1 MNEETA
7 DPAQRT
13 LTIEQAIDLAVEL
26 QNSGRLPESESIY
39 QQILQLEPNQPIAQH
54 LLGVIAHKVGKN
66 DIAVEL
72 IGKALAIKPDYA
84 EAHYNLGLALQELAK
99 MDDAVAS
106 YHRALALKPDFAEAH
121 YNLGNVLNEQ
131 GKMDDAVAGYDKAL
145 ALKPDFAEAHSNLG
159 NVLKQQG
166 KMDDAEASYHKA
178 LALKPDFAEAHS
190 NLGNVLKEQGKM
202 DDAVARYDKALA
214 IKPDYAEAHYN
225 LGLVFQELRKMDGA
239 IASYHEALAIKPDY
253 AEAYSNLGIVLKEQ
267 GKMDDAVA
275 SYHKALTI
283 KPDFAGAH
291 SNLGTVL
298 KEQGKM
304 DDAVASYDKALALKP
319 DFAEAH
325 SNLGLVFQE
334 QGKMDEAVASYHR
347 ALALKPDYAEA
358 HCNLGNVLKQQEKM
372 DEAVASYHRALA
384 LKPDF
389 AEAHSNLGTV
399 HKEQGKMDDAAA
411 SYHRALAI
419 KPDFAEAHSNLG
431 LVFYEQGKMDE
442 AVASYHKA
450 LTIKPDFTEAWNNL
464 KFSAKGM
471 QFLGSAEDVNTQ
483 AGAAGLSATSRAD
496 FRFVLHK
503 FYLDG
508 FRPHEAEEG
517 FIKVI
522 TALPALRDVANPLSE
537 KGNQPA
543 AIAQLSDNI
552 IALLHFGRSGTGLLH
567 SLIDSHPEI
576 TSLPGVYL
584 RGYFNQGIWEKLSA
598 NGWRELPERFADEF
612 AVLFDARTS
621 KPIPSRLGEQPFS
634 IGTEEGMTSVGEN
647 RNEFLSLDRGMFC
660 RAALRLMAG
669 MESVDPTS
677 FLMVVHA
684 AFEEVNKST
693 VEQSARKRLCFYHIH
708 NPDDYAMPNF
718 LRFAP
723 NARLL
728 MTVREPI
735 QNCESW
741 LHLCLDNHSKSVGRI
756 LGLLFGFDHVPFR
769 LRPSI
774 GVRLEDL
781 KARPE
786 ATMKALCAWLG
797 VEVTPS
803 LYEMTAQGKK
813 WWGDPTSPDYGQG
826 EAMSPFDETTT
837 KRPVGTI
844 LSAKDRFILRTL
856 FYPFSLRFGYR
867 QPDPVGF
874 ARDLKEIPP
883 LLDDMLDFEKRLV
896 ERSNMD
902 PEQFR
907 RSGSYLLLRAG
918 LMDRWNVLEEVG
930 DYPHMITP
938 LAVK

>member
-1 MNEETA
+1 MNEENA
-7 DPAQRT
+7 GPGQQT
-13 LTIEQAIDLAVEL
+13 LTIQQAIDLAVEHH
-26 QNSGRLPESESIY
+26 NAGSLPEAEGIY
-39 QQILQLEPNQPIAQH
+39 TLVLQMEPNHPVALH
-54 LLGVIAHKVGKN
+54 LLGVIAHQVGKT
-66 DIAVEL
+66 DIAVDL
-72 IGKALAIKPDYA
+72 IGKALAI
-84 EAHYNLGLALQELAK
+84 
-99 MDDAVAS
+99 
-106 YHRALALKPDFAEAH
+106 
-121 YNLGNVLNEQ
+121 
-131 GKMDDAVAGYDKAL
+131 
-145 ALKPDFAEAHSNLG
+145 KPDFAEAHSNLG
-159 NVLKQQG
+159 NVLKEQG
-166 KMDDAEASYHKA
+166 KIDDAVARYHKA
-178 LALKPDFAEAHS
+178 LAIQPNFAEAHS
-190 NLGNVLKEQGKM
+190 NLGLVLQEQGKMDDAVARYDKALAIKPNYAEAHSNLGLVLQEQGKMDDAVASYDKALTIKPDYAEAHNNLGTVLKEQGKMDDAVASYDKALAIQPDFAEAHNNLGNVLQEQGKMDDAVASYHKALAINPDFAEAYYNLGNVLQEQGKM

-214 IKPDYAEAHYN
+214 IKPDYAEAHCN
-225 LGLVFQELRKMDGA
+225 LGLVLQD
-239 IASYHEALAIKPDY
+239 
-253 AEAYSNLGIVLKEQ
+253 Q

-275 SYHKALTI
+275 SYGKALAF
-283 KPDFAGAH
+283 KPDYAEAH
-291 SNLGTVL
+291 SNRGLVFY
-298 KEQGKM
+298 EQGKM

-319 DFAEAH
+319 E
-325 SNLGLVFQE
+325 L
-334 QGKMDEAVASYHR
+334 
-347 ALALKPDYAEA
+347 
-358 HCNLGNVLKQQEKM
+358 
-372 DEAVASYHRALA
+372 
-384 LKPDF
+384 
-389 AEAHSNLGTV
+389 
-399 HKEQGKMDDAAA
+399 
-411 SYHRALAI
+411 
-419 KPDFAEAHSNLG
+419 
-431 LVFYEQGKMDE
+431 
-442 AVASYHKA
+442 
-450 LTIKPDFTEAWNNL
+450 TEAWNNL
-464 KFSAKGM
+464 KFSTKAL

-508 FRPHEAEEG
+508 FRPHEAEES
-517 FIKVI
+517 FRKVI
-522 TALPALRDVANPLSE
+522 AALPALRDVANPLNE
-537 KGNQPA
+537 KGNQPT
-543 AIAQLSDNI
+543 AIAQLADKV

-567 SLIDSHPEI
+567 SLIDSHPEM
-576 TSLPGVYL
+576 TTLPGVYL
-584 RGYFNQGIWEKLSA
+584 RGYFNEGIWEKLSA

-621 KPIPSRLGEQPFS
+621 KPIPGRLGEQPFS
-634 IGTEEGMTSVGEN
+634 IGKEEGMTSVGEN
-647 RNEFLSLDRGMFC
+647 RNEFLSLDREMFC

-669 MESVDPTS
+669 MESVDPKS

-693 VEQSARKRLCFYHIH
+693 VEQSVRKRLCFYHIH

-718 LRFAP
+718 LRYAP

-735 QNCESW
+735 QNCDSW
-741 LHLCLDNHSKSVGRI
+741 LHLCLDSHSKCVGRI
-756 LGLLFGFDHVPFR
+756 LALLYGFDQIPFR
-769 LRPSI
+769 LRPSV

-844 LSAKDRFILRTL
+844 LSAKDQFILRTL

-902 PEQFR
+902 PAQFK

-918 LMDRWNVLEEVG
+918 LMDRWNVLKEVG
-930 DYPHMITP
+930 DYPHMLTP
-938 LAVK
+938 LSVKSSTT